1 MKTAY
6 MKKTTMQGTNSKLF
20 GFTALQNVPYPVT
33 GGRGQYIRIKEIF
46 RHRDHNKKFTVL
58 NKIYHLSNSNKLTL

>member
-1 MKTAY
+1 MKTVY
-6 MKKTTMQGTNSKLF
+6 TDNHEGKKFKTFLDLQ
-20 GFTALQNVPYPVT
+20 LQNIPFPVT

-58 NKIYHLSNSNKLTL
+58 NKIYHLSNSNKLIL